1 MGAMLF
7 LDSGKSIAGM
17 ARSYRGI
24 GDPEGSLLLEIR
36 RLRQLDRYAIRIA
49 RACSAQARA
58 QCGRGLHDEVVDR
71 VLFDGAAHGVA
82 TGPDGPDA
90 DVFAAV

>member
-24 GDPEGSLLLEIR
+24 GDPERSLLLEIH
-36 RLRQLDRYAIRIA
+36 RLRQLHRHAVRIA
-49 RACSAQARA
+49 CACSAQARA
-58 QCGRGLHDEVVDR
+58 
-71 VLFDGAAHGVA
+71 
-82 TGPDGPDA
+82 
-90 DVFAAV
+90 